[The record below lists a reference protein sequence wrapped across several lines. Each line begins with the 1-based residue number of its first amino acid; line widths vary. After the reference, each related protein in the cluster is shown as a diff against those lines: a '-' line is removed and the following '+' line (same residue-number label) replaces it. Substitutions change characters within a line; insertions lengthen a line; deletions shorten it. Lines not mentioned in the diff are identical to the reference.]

1 MKPFA
6 LALAVFVTAPLAFAQ
21 AAPLSPLNDGVHDFD
36 FAAGTFHTHIRRAPD
51 PFAEPTKWLTYDGI
65 KTTRK
70 ILDGYGDV
78 ETIEADGPG
87 HLQVLNLFFYD
98 KTSRQWN
105 LYFPQGGA
113 MGAPAIGEFH
123 DGVGT
128 FMGQDS
134 YKGRTMLVRQQWTPT
149 GPDSYHFEQ
158 SFSADTGK
166 TWVSNFMADLTR
178 QKS

>member
-1 MKPFA
+1 MKRFA

-21 AAPLSPLNDGVHDFD
+21 TAPLTSLNDGVHDFD
-36 FAAGTFHTHIRRAPD
+36 FAVGTFHTHIRRAPD

-65 KTTRK
+65 KTTRR
-70 ILDGYGDV
+70 ILDGYGEV
-78 ETIEADGPG
+78 ETIEADGPS

-98 KTSRQWN
+98 KTTHQWA
-105 LYFPQGGA
+105 LYFPQA
-113 MGAPAIGEFH
+113 AAVGAPAIGEFH
-123 DGVGT
+123 AGVGT

-158 SFSADTGK
+158 SFSADFGK

>member
-1 MKPFA
+1 MMRIT
-6 LALAVFVTAPLAFAQ
+6 LAVAIFVTAPAFAR
-21 AAPLSPLNDGVHDFD
+21 AAPLAPLNDGIHDFD
-36 FAAGTFHTHIRRAPD
+36 FAVGTFHTHIRRVPD
-51 PFAEPTKWLTYDGI
+51 PFAEPTKWVTYDGI
-65 KTTRK
+65 KITRK
-70 ILDGYGDV
+70 ILDGYADV
-78 ETIEADGPG
+78 ETIEADGAS

-98 KTSRQWN
+98 KTTHQWN

-113 MGAPAIGEFH
+113 VGAPAIGEFH

-134 YKGRTMLVRQQWTPT
+134 YKGRTMLVRQVWSPT
-149 GPDSYHFEQ
+149 GPDSYRFEQ
-158 SFSADTGK
+158 SFSADFGK